1 MKINKAICIF
11 VCLCSFSSFSVL
23 AAEISE
29 RTVDSKPIATTQL
42 DLNKVNAEQLKVPKL
57 IGKKRAQAIIKWREA
72 KGGINSFQELENAKD
87 LNIGKSVI
95 KALKKR
101 FYIK

>member
-23 AAEISE
+23 AAEINE
-29 RTVDSKPIATTQL
+29 RTVDSKAVAIAKL

-57 IGKKRAQAIIKWREA
+57 IGKKRAKAIIQWREA
-72 KGGINSFQELENAKD
+72 KGGIKSFQELEKAKD

-95 KALKKR
+95 NALKKR